1 MYYMRILFFFW
12 LSDTRVGTRVLSV
25 RLGVSVHFVRLA
37 VFENNQLTW
46 LHFHLFLLPDFH
58 RVAFVRQHEGAVD
71 GLNSQVLPVLPGN
84 FELDGVIIDLQ
95 YASRGLTETVDVD
108 GCDWAV
114 TRGRLDPVQVARSRF
129 FAIGRIEHPLR
140 FRRG

>member
-1 MYYMRILFFFW
+1 MRILFFFW
-12 LSDTRVGTRVLSV
+12 LSDTRVGTRELSV

-71 GLNSQVLPVLPGN
+71 GLNLQVLPVLPGN